1 MPIRVMTRGYLRVQ
15 PNRNLTQAVERSWT
29 PVTSLLLK
37 QLQRNS
43 RKRRK
48 RDVCPR
54 SKTLLELKDDGIILV
69 RAWAQYAY
77 PPSPEGSPSLLELTS
92 GTRPIPLSQRL
103 RALQNELLAL
113 ENELADPANPLLQK
127 EREEEHVD
135 PGELIRGLV
144 DVRTRL
150 DKIKKGKEGRAR
162 LVSVVV
168 DGDIV
173 SKERA
178 STSPPTG
185 GKDSLSEHDTT
196 AKSDVQVMV
205 DIDHR
210 VGELEHVIG
219 SSSASLDEVC
229 YTSFHPQ
236 KRLCSLVCTPRLL
249 LYQHHYFLS

>member
-1 MPIRVMTRGYLRVQ
+1 
-15 PNRNLTQAVERSWT
+15 
-29 PVTSLLLK
+29 
-37 QLQRNS
+37 
-43 RKRRK
+43 
-48 RDVCPR
+48 
-54 SKTLLELKDDGIILV
+54 V

-77 PPSPEGSPSLLELTS
+77 PPSPEGSPSLLDPTS
-92 GTRPIPLSQRL
+92 GTRLIPLSQRL

-178 STSPPTG
+178 STIPPTG
-185 GKDSLSEHDTT
+185 GKDSLSEHNTV
-196 AKSDVQVMV
+196 ARSDVQVMV

-210 VGELEHVIG
+210 VGELEHVVG

-229 YTSFHPQ
+229 YTSFTRKSHNAHLFAPLDFSFTSTTASSHNASEQ
-236 KRLCSLVCTPRLL
+236 SAYNSYPTSPYRL
-249 LYQHHYFLS
+249 YFSQAQNSSF